1 MTRSLTGLY
10 RRLRNHTGSAVLT
23 PIGIVVS
30 ARGLVR
36 ASCDACHYRRWGI
49 TPHPENLHR
58 PVARALRIG
67 RDYMPAPHSHGNA
80 GTDIIDVMNIRA
92 GLIGFGLAGRYFH
105 APLLGPAGIR
115 LQCAVTSRV
124 QELRDAHPDA
134 QATESAEALIARDD
148 IDLVV
153 IASPNQF
160 HFPQARDALLAGK
173 HVVVDKPLSLTT
185 AEARTL
191 ADLARSRKLI
201 AAAFHNRRWDSDF
214 LTLRKLL
221 QEDRLGEVTS
231 FRMRWDRFR
240 PTIADRWRDR
250 VEPGSGMLYDLGSHL
265 IDQALCLF
273 GRPDWLQADVF
284 VQRRGGVVDDAFE
297 ILMGKDPVR
306 ISLGVSSLA
315 ATGDLRYCV
324 HGREASFYKS
334 GLDPQED
341 QLRAGA
347 GPLDPGFGVEAR
359 EHWGT
364 LVNGTTSGR
373 EAVPAETGRWLTFY
387 EAIRESIVAGTEAPV
402 TAADAGNVL
411 EIIEAARRSSREGRR
426 IIF

>member
-1 MTRSLTGLY
+1 MT
-10 RRLRNHTGSAVLT
+10 
-23 PIGIVVS
+23 IQ
-30 ARGLVR
+30 
-36 ASCDACHYRRWGI
+36 
-49 TPHPENLHR
+49 
-58 PVARALRIG
+58 
-67 RDYMPAPHSHGNA
+67 
-80 GTDIIDVMNIRA
+80 A

-105 APLLGPAGIR
+105 APLLGPAGFR
-115 LQCAVTSRV
+115 LQCVVTSRV
-124 QELRDAHPDA
+124 QELRDTHPEA
-134 QATESAEALIARDD
+134 QTEESAEALIARDD

-173 HVVVDKPLSLTT
+173 HVVVDKPMSLTA

-191 ADLARSRKLI
+191 ADLARSRQLI

-214 LTLRKLL
+214 LTLRRLI

-250 VEPGSGMLYDLGSHL
+250 EEPGSGMLYDLGSHL
-265 IDQALCLF
+265 IDQTLCLF

-297 ILMGKDPVR
+297 ILLGKGTLR

-315 ATGDLRYCV
+315 APGDFRYCV
-324 HGREASFYKS
+324 HGREASFFKS

-341 QLRAGA
+341 QLRSGA
-347 GPLDPGFGVEAR
+347 GPLDPDFGVETR
-359 EHWGT
+359 ENWGT
-364 LVNGTTSGR
+364 LVNGATSQR
-373 EAVPAETGRWLTFY
+373 DAVPAETGRWLTFY
-387 EAIRESIVAGTEAPV
+387 ESIRESIVAGTEAPV
-402 TAADAGNVL
+402 TADDAGNVL
-411 EIIEAARRSSREGRR
+411 EIIEAARISSREGRR
-426 IIF
+426 VAFF

>member
-1 MTRSLTGLY
+1 
-10 RRLRNHTGSAVLT
+10 
-23 PIGIVVS
+23 
-30 ARGLVR
+30 
-36 ASCDACHYRRWGI
+36 
-49 TPHPENLHR
+49 
-58 PVARALRIG
+58 
-67 RDYMPAPHSHGNA
+67 
-80 GTDIIDVMNIRA
+80 MNIRA

-115 LQCAVTSRV
+115 LQCVVTSRL
-124 QELRDAHPDA
+124 QELHDAHPDIPA
-134 QATESAEALIARDD
+134 LESADALIARDD
-148 IDLVV
+148 VDLVV

-173 HVVVDKPLSLTT
+173 HVVIDKPLGLTT

-191 ADLARSRKLI
+191 ADLAGSRKLI
-201 AAAFHNRRWDSDF
+201 AAAFHNRRWDSDY
-214 LTLRKLL
+214 LTLRRLI

-265 IDQALCLF
+265 IDQTLCLF

-284 VQRRGGVVDDAFE
+284 VQRSGGVVDDAFE
-297 ILMGKDPVR
+297 ILMGKGPVR

-315 ATGDLRYCV
+315 AAGDFRYCV
-324 HGREASFYKS
+324 HGRKASFFKS

-341 QLRAGA
+341 QLRSGA
-347 GPLDPGFGVEAR
+347 RPLDPGFGIEAR
-359 EHWGT
+359 EDWGT
-364 LVNGTTSGR
+364 LVNGTTSDR

-402 TAADAGNVL
+402 TADEAGNVL
-411 EIIEAARRSSREGRR
+411 EIIEAARRSSVEGRR
-426 IIF
+426 IVF